1 MAAFELLLNQAAQ
14 KPPPSPAPIEAS
26 LAPPLVFSEPVKPS
40 PAPLAPPRKPRK
52 KLVVT
57 ARAQPLTAACEPSPV
72 ATKRVNRLALSSAE
86 KKRRII
92 ASSGFLNATTKLK
105 SGCGKLKRK

>member
-1 MAAFELLLNQAAQ
+1 MSAFERILKAAAE

-26 LAPPLVFSEPVKPS
+26 PAPPLVFAAPVEPS

-72 ATKRVNRLALSSAE
+72 ATKRVNRLALSSSEA
-86 KKRRII
+86 KRRIV